1 MKTVLQ
7 QELQVQEQE
16 LQRVL
21 LPETPPKK
29 SNKTWQMVIALCLC
43 FSFFSFGLLTGFLFA
58 RERYRAVPEEKKEQE
73 EKIDYGVPEWV
84 IPAVIEVDGA
94 SRRGE
99 KLEAVRDIAVHY
111 VANPGSTA
119 EANRNYFNGPDSTS
133 SAHFIIGLKG
143 EVLLCVPL
151 DEKSSATNHRN
162 LDTISIEVCHPDET
176 GEFSFET
183 RDSLVKLLTFLCEK
197 YDLSTEHII
206 RHYDV
211 TGKMCPLYYVE
222 NPQAWDE
229 LKQDVK
235 DSLMMS

>member
-1 MKTVLQ
+1 MKTDL
-7 QELQVQEQE
+7 QEQ
-16 LQRVL
+16 VL
-21 LPETPPKK
+21 IKETVVVETPPSPKPEK
-29 SNKTWQMVIALCLC
+29 PKKTWQIILAICLC
-43 FSFFSFGLLTGFLFA
+43 FSFFSFGLLSGYLLA
-58 RERYRAVPEEKKEQE
+58 GGEEEQPQEEEKSQEE
-73 EKIDYGVPEWV
+73 EKIDYGVPDWV
-84 IPAVIEVDGA
+84 IPAIIDVDGE

-99 KLEAVRDIAVHY
+99 KMEVVRDIAVHY

-133 SAHFIIGLKG
+133 SSHFIIGLKG

-176 GEFSFET
+176 GEFSFES
-183 RDSLVKLLTFLCEK
+183 RESLVKLLTFLCKK
-197 YDLSTEHII
+197 YDLDTEHII

-222 NPQAWDE
+222 NPEAWEE

-235 DSLMMS
+235 DSLMKS